1 MSPYDN
7 YRPEISDPAEEAMKE
22 ALRSRSK
29 NSNAS
34 PRNARENSSQP
45 KRGEKK
51 VRTRV
56 TRERL
61 QPGNAVSMKDV
72 LTNIVKFATGTTLR
86 LITGIFML
94 TLAAYLLISV
104 ISFISEG
111 MKDSSEIANSALGAA
126 ANIKNTGGE
135 GGARL
140 ANLLINESFGLGAFV
155 IILWLSLM
163 GLKLLTNGRVPRLRS
178 VSFTIKCLVGM
189 LAASLVLGLIT
200 IGFDST
206 YAWGGLHG
214 QMVNEFIIKFLGWSG
229 AALLCIFAIAVFV
242 VICLRDFINWLSKMK
257 SIREERRRDAM
268 ERERRE
274 LERESRLREAAEQDG
289 REDVITGD
297 TLEKEDDR
305 VDNPET
311 VSFNEKDRPEEMGF
325 TSYQLE
331 DNTED
336 DDPEDDGSNTDDKAP
351 DSEEDVEDEAEDALG
366 PMKVNVN
373 HIQNGTTTK
382 APVVHHNSS
391 YKFPPFALLN
401 EGNEHISVDQ
411 EEQIENKERIRQTLL
426 NFGIQITG
434 IEATVGPTVTLY
446 EIVPDQGVRIAK
458 IRSLVDDIAMS
469 LAAEGVRI
477 IAPIPGKGTVGIEVA
492 NKDPQIVSM
501 RPVIA
506 SRAFQEFRAELPVG
520 FGATIDNRV
529 FVADL
534 AKMPHLLVAGA
545 TGQGKSVGL
554 NTIITSLLYSKQPDE
569 LKFVLIDPKMV
580 EFSIYSK
587 IENHYLAKLPGEK
600 DAIITDPAKVV
611 EVLSSLCVEMTN
623 RYAMLK
629 AAGGV
634 RKITEYNK
642 KIKENKLK
650 AEDGHKFLPYIV
662 VVIDEFADL
671 IMTAKKSVEM
681 PVARLAQLARAVGIH
696 VIVATQRPSTNVIT
710 GVIKA
715 NFPARIAF
723 RVSSGVDSK
732 TILDQTGAQQLIGK
746 GDMLILQGMA
756 PVRIQ
761 CAFVDTPE
769 VEKVVDHISHQPFNP
784 EPYILP
790 EPVIDGE
797 ASFGEDYEGD
807 SGFKRDALFDDAAR
821 EVVSSGQASTSWLQ
835 RKLSVGYT
843 RAGKIMDQLE
853 RAKIV
858 GPAQGAKPRAVLVD
872 FMALEEILANQ

>member
-7 YRPEISDPAEEAMKE
+7 YRPEISDPVEENLQE
-22 ALRSRSK
+22 IPRRK
-29 NSNAS
+29 NKITTE
-34 PRNARENSSQP
+34 PRNNRVNSSSSR
-45 KRGEKK
+45 KGEKIAKPRITRTKSKRESSVK
-51 VRTRV
+51 VSEIFTNV
-56 TRERL
+56 
-61 QPGNAVSMKDV
+61 MKFV
-72 LTNIVKFATGTTLR
+72 TGTTLR
-86 LITGIFML
+86 LIIGIFML
-94 TLAAYLLISV
+94 ILAAYLLISAL
-104 ISFISEG
+104 SFISEG
-111 MKDSSEIANSALGAA
+111 MKDSSEIAAHAIGTTTHIHN
-126 ANIKNTGGE
+126 NGGE
-135 GGARL
+135 GGARI
-140 ANLLINESFGLGAFV
+140 ANLLINETFGLGAFV
-155 IILWLSLM
+155 IILWLALI
-163 GLKLLTNGRVPRLRS
+163 GLKLLTNGKFPRFHS
-178 VSFTIKCLVGM
+178 VNFTIKCLVGM
-189 LAASLVLGLIT
+189 LAASLVLGLLT
-200 IGFDST
+200 IGLDST

-214 QMVNEFIIKFLGWSG
+214 QMVNEFIISFLGWSG
-229 AALLCIFAIAVFV
+229 AALLCIFAIAVFI
-242 VICLRDFINWLSKMK
+242 VICMRDFISWISKMK
-257 SIREERRRDAM
+257 ALREERRQSDL
-268 ERERRE
+268 ERERLE
-274 LERESRLREAAEQDG
+274 KERESRLREAAEQDG
-289 REDVITGD
+289 REDEITGD
-297 TLEKEDDR
+297 SLVDENDENAVEDLR
-305 VDNPET
+305 A
-311 VSFNEKDRPEEMGF
+311 VSFEEEDRPDEMGF
-325 TSYQLE
+325 EPYRLNEKEEDDASGVNVEAEEMNELE
-331 DNTED
+331 DEV
-336 DDPEDDGSNTDDKAP
+336 
-351 DSEEDVEDEAEDALG
+351 EEDSANSLG
-366 PMKVNVN
+366 PMKVNIN
-373 HIQNGTTTK
+373 RIQDATTTE
-382 APVVHHNSS
+382 APVVHHESA
-391 YKFPPFALLN
+391 YKFPPFSLLS
-401 EGNEHISVDQ
+401 EGSDHISIDQ

-446 EIVPDQGVRIAK
+446 EIVPDSGVRIAK

-506 SRAFQEFRAELPVG
+506 SRAFQESHAELPIG
-520 FGATIDNRV
+520 LGATIDNRV
-529 FVADL
+529 YVADL

-554 NTIITSLLYSKQPDE
+554 NAIIASLLYSKHPDE

-623 RYAMLK
+623 RYALLK

-662 VVIDEFADL
+662 VIIDEFADL

-756 PVRIQ
+756 PVRLQ
-761 CAFVDTPE
+761 CAFIDTPE
-769 VEKVVDHISHQPFNP
+769 VEKVVDHISAQPFNA

-797 ASFGEDYEGD
+797 TSFGEEYDND
-807 SGFKRDALFDDAAR
+807 PGFKRDALFDDAAR

-835 RKLSVGYT
+835 RRFSVGYT

-858 GPAQGAKPRAVLVD
+858 GPSQGAKPRAILVD
-872 FMALEEILANQ
+872 FITLEEILANQQ